1 MAVFPIL
8 EIEPIVQIGDK
19 TRLNALKSFIA
30 PQDGTF
36 DLVRIKPTASAQY
49 ITVSETDRHLDW
61 VYSASGVVT
70 VSLLVIKNCPY
81 ASGEIEKNITVVTA
95 EQDNLFST
103 DEDLRLHEPEI
114 LKWVVDG
121 RSSFLDM
128 HRRAQVL
135 IMKWL
140 DKEGYVD
147 VYGNPFTKAAIV
159 DVEEVKAWS
168 TFLVLKLIFEGLSNA
183 TDDIFHEKAKR
194 YNGKMQ
200 EYRKKALLRIDVD
213 GDGNAENFEGITPAF
228 GFVARR

>member
-8 EIEPIVQIGDK
+8 EVEPIVQVGDK
-19 TRLNALKSFIA
+19 TRFNGTKSFIS
-30 PQDGTF
+30 PTDGDF
-36 DLVRIKPTASAQY
+36 DLMRIKPTATAQY
-49 ITVSETDRHLDW
+49 ITITDNEYLDW
-61 VYSASGVVT
+61 VYSASGTQTVT
-70 VSLLVIKNCPY
+70 LYVQTNCPY
-81 ASGEIEKNITVVTA
+81 ASGEVEKTISVLTA
-95 EQDNLFST
+95 TQDYLFST
-103 DEDLRLHEPEI
+103 DQDLRLHEPEI

-121 RSSFLDM
+121 RSSFIDM
-128 HRRAQVL
+128 HRRAQTL

-147 VYGNPFTKAAIV
+147 SDGNPFTKAAIV
-159 DVEEVKAWS
+159 DIEEVKQWS

-183 TDDIFHEKAKR
+183 VDDIFHEKAKR

-213 GDGNAENFEGITPAF
+213 GDGEVENYEGVDPAF

>member
-8 EIEPIVQIGDK
+8 EVEPIVQIGDK
-19 TRLNALKSFIA
+19 TRLSALKSFIA
-30 PQDGTF
+30 PVDANF
-36 DLVRIKPTASAQY
+36 DLMRIKPNAASPY
-49 ITVSETDRHLDW
+49 ITITDNEYLDW
-61 VYSASGVVT
+61 VYSASGVQTVT
-70 VSLLVIKNCPY
+70 LYVQQNCPY
-81 ASGEIEKNITVVTA
+81 ASGEIEKDISVVTEA
-95 EQDNLFST
+95 QDNLFSN
-103 DEDLRLHEPEI
+103 DQDLRLHEPEI

-135 IMKWL
+135 ILKWL

-147 VYGNPFTKAAIV
+147 VNGNPFTKTAIV
-159 DVEEVKAWS
+159 DIEEVKQWS

-194 YNGKMQ
+194 YNGKMM

-213 GDGNAENFEGITPAF
+213 GDGEAENYEGVTPAF

>member
-8 EIEPIVQIGDK
+8 EVEPIVQTGDK
-19 TRLNALKSFIA
+19 TRLNGLKSFIA
-30 PQDGTF
+30 PVDGDF
-36 DLVRIKPTASAQY
+36 DLIRIKPTAASNF
-49 ITVSETDRHLDW
+49 ITATAGFIDW
-61 VYSASGVVT
+61 VYSASGVQTVT
-70 VSLLVIKNCPY
+70 LYVQTNCPY
-81 ASGEIEKNITVVTA
+81 ASAEVEKDITVYSEA
-95 EQDNLFST
+95 QDNLFST
-103 DEDLRLHEPEI
+103 DQDLRLHEPEI

-128 HRRAQVL
+128 HRRAQTL
-135 IMKWL
+135 ILKWL

-147 VYGNPFTKAAIV
+147 VNGNPFTKAAVV
-159 DVEEVKAWS
+159 DVEEVKSWS

-183 TDDIFHEKAKR
+183 VDDVFAVKAKY

-213 GDGNAENFEGITPAF
+213 GDGEAENYEGIEPAF